1 MNASEGTTEKR
12 AERLAHARKK
22 LRDYQS
28 KHRNENVE
36 LTLSPSPSVSSMIEN
51 SGRRSALSLRSQD
64 SPSTVVQS
72 AVNHIS
78 DTNSSAQNSD
88 FKDKFQQDG
97 TSELY
102 SNIPEDLLD
111 LKQECVRLREELAL
125 RTAEKGQFSSQFAE
139 LAGHYSQIHAAY
151 TKLSECIKNGD
162 PGGSTL
168 QTQLVHLQTAMS
180 VVVKEK
186 TTLHQQLRQR
196 NELVMDRNKQICSL
210 TTEMN
215 EKTSYITSLK
225 NEIVSLRKKIDSL
238 SNTLQRQ
245 VEEAENS
252 RQEAINWQTKM
263 LHMQQDRDDAK
274 ERLKICM
281 RKAEAAQAELDEAH
295 KQLRMKNIYLR
306 QLGAYGGEDIHMEG
320 DVKNLGDE
328 IEQMK
333 TELVKA
339 TNETEKWKREA
350 QLARERYELYGTQ
363 MNQNIVQMSI
373 KLEEMSNVKLILE
386 SKVHT
391 LENQIEMMQAVDR
404 PDLADDN
411 SRSSINSIELQRMQ
425 NKLTEA
431 MNNHQRAEQLVEELN
446 AKLMNKELEVH
457 SLSSALDDEKSK
469 LIKKT
474 AELAMVEESLSRVR
488 SIAEDQQKHTEGAL
502 SLSEQLQNE
511 KATVSRAIAQNRELK
526 EQLIE
531 LQDKLVMVTQESM
544 ERESG
549 RLSALHLVD
558 QLRNELNLLSGHSF
572 DGKNI
577 ESSTAS
583 IMPNG
588 DAYEHQQHIHYVD
601 SRDRDE
607 TISTP
612 SVSECYDRDMS
623 FSHAEDTH
631 AHTEVELANVRM
643 VLDELRLDHRRV
655 MQENEELRR
664 IMEQNSEDENQNN
677 IHVELGQAVE
687 RINALSVE
695 NEQLRNDVSMLQQ
708 KINSASLS
716 TPSSRPSSQCDTTS
730 PVWLNSDI
738 VKHLEAPSI
747 KEKPLAW
754 TELEARF
761 TRAMLQ
767 VADLAEEKERL
778 QHIVMQLETEND
790 TIGDYVTLYQH
801 QRKKI
806 NERMRER
813 EEAVAKLSFEKE
825 QTQQK
830 LNELQKV
837 LMNLLS
843 RKRLLHING
852 YEKKTLGSCNGS
864 SKCSRSVRPYSQSTK
879 DKFSDNEETVVDGSE
894 LLVPSSPYSCIDVSC
909 EFDSGK
915 YDGDTLRNKVK
926 ENLESNVDDDVG
938 VQRILNLISELQ
950 DLERTRTLAP
960 CSSNLHCSECRG
972 KLINL

>member
-852 YEKKTLGSCNGS
+852 YEKKTLGNCNGS

-915 YDGDTLRNKVK
+915 YEDRKSV
-926 ENLESNVDDDVG
+926 V
-938 VQRILNLISELQ
+938 
-950 DLERTRTLAP
+950 
-960 CSSNLHCSECRG
+960 
-972 KLINL
+972 

>member
-852 YEKKTLGSCNGS
+852 YEKKTLGNCNGS